1 MTTLT
6 AAIDLLQLPARRGAG
21 SSVLQLIKAFIGL
34 AMIIVLPTVMIY
46 WARKRF
52 RP

>member
-1 MTTLT
+1 MTTVNAALVLFQT
-6 AAIDLLQLPARRGAG
+6 AHRSAG
-21 SSVLQLIKAFIGL
+21 GQVLQLIKAFIGL

-46 WARKRF
+46 WARKRW